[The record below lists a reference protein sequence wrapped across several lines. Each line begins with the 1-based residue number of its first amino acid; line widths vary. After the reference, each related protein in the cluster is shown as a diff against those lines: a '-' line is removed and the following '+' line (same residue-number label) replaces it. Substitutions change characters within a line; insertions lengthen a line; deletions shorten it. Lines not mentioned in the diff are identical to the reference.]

1 VKFTMADSCQSQITR
16 LFHDE
21 GSVVNIFSCLGKFP
35 IKVELVVVVN
45 GIWRGIHIEIYWSD
59 REGHLILACIPSFR
73 SQYGIISK

>member
-45 GIWRGIHIEIYWSD
+45 GI
-59 REGHLILACIPSFR
+59 
-73 SQYGIISK
+73 